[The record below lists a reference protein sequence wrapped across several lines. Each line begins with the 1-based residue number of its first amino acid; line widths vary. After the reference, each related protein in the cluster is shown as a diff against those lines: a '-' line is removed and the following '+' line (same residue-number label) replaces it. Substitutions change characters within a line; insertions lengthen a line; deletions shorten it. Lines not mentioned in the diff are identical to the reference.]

1 MSTDKQSVEEVLR
14 DKGFVV
20 ISTAGYSMAP
30 MLRDRK
36 DTVEIH
42 TPTKSPR
49 KYDVVLFKK
58 GNRLVLHRIIKV
70 TGDGYIIRGDNAIE
84 KDAVKPEDIIGVLYA
99 FTRNGKRYTGTDI
112 SYRIYSRLVVIF
124 HPLKLLL
131 FKIKIFLK
139 KFFLP

>member
-1 MSTDKQSVEEVLR
+1 MNTDKQSVEDVLK
-14 DKGFVV
+14 DKSFVI

-70 TGDGYIIRGDNAIE
+70 MQNGYVIRGDNAIE
-84 KDAVKPEDIIGVLYA
+84 KDKVNTEDIIGELYA
-99 FTRNGKRYTGTDI
+99 FTRNGKRHTVSDM
-112 SYRIYSRLVVIF
+112 SYRIYSRLVVFF
-124 HPLKLLL
+124 HPLEKTTQRIKE
-131 FKIKIFLK
+131 KIKRVLK
-139 KFFLP
+139 

>member
-1 MSTDKQSVEEVLR
+1 MSTEKQSVEEVLQ

-42 TPTKSPR
+42 TPTKIPR
-49 KYDVVLFKK
+49 KYDVVLFRKVD
-58 GNRLVLHRIIKV
+58 RLVLHRIIKA
-70 TGDGYIIRGDNAIE
+70 TKDRYIIRGDNAIE

-99 FTRNGKRYTGTDI
+99 FTRNGKRYTVKYSG
-112 SYRIYSRLVVIF
+112 YLIYSRLTVFF
-124 HPLKLLL
+124 HPM
-131 FKIKIFLK
+131 KITIQRIIGRIKRFLR
-139 KFFLP
+139 

>member
-1 MSTDKQSVEEVLR
+1 MSKVKQSIEDVLR

-36 DTVEIH
+36 DMVEIH

-49 KYDVVLFKK
+49 KYDVVLFRK
-58 GNRLVLHRIIKV
+58 GDCLVLHRIIKA
-70 TGDGYIIRGDNAIE
+70 TGDGYIIRGDNAVG
-84 KDAVKPEDIIGVLYA
+84 KDAANPEDIIGVLFA
-99 FTRNGKRYTGTDI
+99 FTRNGKRYTATDI

-131 FKIKIFLK
+131 FKIKIFSK
-139 KFFLP
+139 IF

>member
-1 MSTDKQSVEEVLR
+1 MSTDKQSVEEVLQ

-42 TPTKSPR
+42 TPTEIPR
-49 KYDVVLFKK
+49 KYDVVLFRK

-70 TGDGYIIRGDNAIE
+70 TGDGYIIRGDNAVE
-84 KDAVKPEDIIGVLYA
+84 KDTVNPEDIIGVLFA

-139 KFFLP
+139 KIFLP